1 MVGKETTTMTY
12 QEIFNR
18 HLKSVRLI
26 CNATGQQALAD
37 TVIGVMFDLS
47 DDLKKNNLI
56 KGDTD
61 NDKKNVTREYNN
73 FRQIQ

>member
-1 MVGKETTTMTY
+1 MTY

-47 DDLKKNNLI
+47 DELKKNNLI

-73 FRQIQ
+73 FR

>member
-1 MVGKETTTMTY
+1 MTY

-18 HLKSVRLI
+18 HLKSIRLI
-26 CNATGQQALAD
+26 CTATGQQALAD

-47 DDLKKNNLI
+47 DELKQNNLI

-61 NDKKNVTREYNN
+61 NDKPKEKNFNR
-73 FRQIQ
+73 